1 MRDSFTT
8 RSEQAGHARA
18 QLEVIAAS
26 LDLQQLE
33 RLLIVGFSLL
43 EQAER
48 DARAQ
53 LTRAE

>member
-53 LTRAE
+53 LKRAE